1 MSESIDDVPI
11 SCATGNCTWPII
23 PTLGICGACID
34 MQDRLET
41 SCGGISNADANTCH
55 YTITDGLNLTR
66 LRSMAEWNNTSPVF
80 AAGEGSGHIFTR
92 KDVVGEGVMYGNMS
106 FNFIGQSY
114 SEFVHANRGD
124 NSPGNETAFYRANVL
139 AVECGLWHCLQA
151 RSINASSGVVT
162 DAMVDFR
169 NGETDNRDTTGIF
182 QFKDDPAFNVH
193 NISSYDIKPNS
204 LSELAMEN
212 TLVGA
217 LSGSITINGNWDVN
231 YAPGA
236 VSSRFTDALQRNG
249 IGSAMDCLHAAWV
262 HADDI
267 PKWWAR
273 LAKSMTNNIRTNGF
287 LREDEQERY
296 AGTAWV
302 EVVHIQVRWLWLIFP
317 TVLVALSGTFL
328 TATMIASWRSGLKP
342 WKSFVLPV
350 LYTRLEDGLQEEW
363 KQEYAHESSLLRE
376 VKSRWVDLDDSDDTL
391 VFRHVEKQSKGAREF
406 GIAGD
411 TSVDG

>member
-1 MSESIDDVPI
+1 
-11 SCATGNCTWPII
+11 
-23 PTLGICGACID
+23 

-41 SCGGISNADANTCH
+41 SCGGVASSDPNTCH
-55 YTITDGLNLTR
+55 YNITDGLNLTR
-66 LRSMAEWNNTSPVF
+66 LRSMAEWN
-80 AAGEGSGHIFTR
+80 GHIFTR
-92 KDVVGEGVMYGNMS
+92 KDVVGEGVIYGNMS

-124 NSPGNETAFYRANVL
+124 NSPGNETAFYKANVL

-151 RSINASSGVVT
+151 RSVNASNGVVKDT
-162 DAMVDFR
+162 MLDFR

-182 QFKDDPAFNVH
+182 RFRDDASFNVH

-231 YAPGA
+231 YSPGA

-267 PKWWAR
+267 PQWWAR
-273 LAKSMTNNIRTNGF
+273 LAKSLTNNVRTNGF

-302 EVVHIQVRWLWLIFP
+302 EVVHIEVRWLWLIFP
-317 TVLVALSGTFL
+317 AVLVALSGIFL
-328 TATMIASWRSGLKP
+328 TATMIASWQSGLKP
-342 WKSFVLPV
+342 WKSSVLPV
-350 LYTRLEDGLQEEW
+350 LYTRLEDGLQDEW
-363 KQEYAHESSLLRE
+363 KQEYAHESSLIRE
-376 VKSRWVDLDDSDDTL
+376 VKSRWVDLDRVDDTW
-391 VFRHVEKQSKGAREF
+391 VFRHVSKESKKTREF

-411 TSVDG
+411 TSVEA